1 MQLLLYFHYVVNGEV
16 EGVREGLGGGV
27 GVEGVAVRRGGV
39 EGDGGEVGLAQ
50 RHKGT
55 TTTDKIVIDLGGD
68 EELGEV
74 ADDKGDLLYL
84 LLSCENL

>member
-1 MQLLLYFHYVVNGEV
+1 M
-16 EGVREGLGGGV
+16 

-39 EGDGGEVGLAQ
+39 EGDGGEVGFAQ
-50 RHKGT
+50 SEEFA
-55 TTTDKIVIDLGGD
+55 TTTDEIVIDLGGD

-74 ADDKGDLLYL
+74 ADDKGDLHYL

>member
-1 MQLLLYFHYVVNGEV
+1 MGLLFYLHDVVNGEV

-27 GVEGVAVRRGGV
+27 GVEGVAVGRGGV
-39 EGDGGEVGLAQ
+39 EGDGSKMGLTQ
-50 RHKGT
+50 RHKGA

-84 LLSCENL
+84 LLGCEDL

>member
-1 MQLLLYFHYVVNGEV
+1 MQLLLYLHYVVDGEV

-27 GVEGVAVRRGGV
+27 GVDGVAVWRSGV
-39 EGDGGEVGLAQ
+39 EGYGGEVGFAQ
-50 RHKGT
+50 SEEFAP
-55 TTTDKIVIDLGGD
+55 TTDEIVIDLGGD